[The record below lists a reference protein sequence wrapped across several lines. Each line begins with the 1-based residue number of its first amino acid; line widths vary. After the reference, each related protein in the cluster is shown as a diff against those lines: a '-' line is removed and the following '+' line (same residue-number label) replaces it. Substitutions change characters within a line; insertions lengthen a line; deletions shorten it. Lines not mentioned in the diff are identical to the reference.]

1 MLYHFI
7 VSKIRRKLH
16 FLISQNLTA
25 GKWIEETKKEKKKIY
40 QRQKTTN
47 DFNGRHLLEMGE
59 LFFFP
64 FSSQVDVQSS
74 LHT

>member
-25 GKWIEETKKEKKKIY
+25 GKWIEETKKRKKENIS
-40 QRQKTTN
+40 TTKN
-47 DFNGRHLLEMGE
+47 DERF
-59 LFFFP
+59 
-64 FSSQVDVQSS
+64 
-74 LHT
+74 

>member
-1 MLYHFI
+1 MFYHFI

-40 QRQKTTN
+40 QRQKRRTILMAATYWKWAN
-47 DFNGRHLLEMGE
+47 
-59 LFFFP
+59 
-64 FSSQVDVQSS
+64 
-74 LHT
+74 